1 MGFTYGKTGV
11 KLIGDS
17 GDAIGLPTTTF
28 GSLRVESL
36 VPTAQGD
43 FIYGIN
49 NLVFD
54 EIKYAGGGCTVQDGV
69 LIVSS
74 STSTSGSAAVQL
86 RRTLRYRP
94 GQGSLFRGT
103 CLFNTGVAGN
113 IQLIGVG
120 NGEAGYYFGYL
131 QSAFGILHQ
140 PTSRREIRKLDVT
153 TGAGTGNVT
162 VTLDGDSQVVAVVG
176 GSDETQ
182 TAYQLAQAD
191 YTQLGNGWIT
201 DVVSSS
207 VYFLSARA
215 EPLGGSY
222 SVAGSSIAGTFS
234 QVQEGVAPAST
245 FIPQSSWNVD
255 PLDGTGPSGMILD
268 PQKGNVYQIGFQYLG
283 FGNAFFGIE
292 NEDTGRIETVHNIKH
307 ANNRTTP
314 VLSNPNVHGLVTS
327 TNFFIGSDTGIDV
340 PTKAASL
347 ATFNEGQV
355 TRLDPKFS
363 FSETVTIPDTGGSWA
378 PLIAF
383 KANSVFRNRAS
394 FGEIE
399 LLRISA
405 TNDAPSSTPK
415 NFRIAFF
422 VDSTITGDVD
432 FQYVDEERSVVS
444 YALLDASA
452 QTITPETGAIFSMG
466 VGSGGTTTQD
476 LIPLNFVF
484 EPGSVI
490 VIACNRDGV
499 GDTGAI
505 TLNWYEKQ

>member
-1 MGFTYGKTGV
+1 MY
-11 KLIGDS
+11 
-17 GDAIGLPTTTF
+17 
-28 GSLRVESL
+28 
-36 VPTAQGD
+36 Q
-43 FIYGIN
+43 
-49 NLVFD
+49 
-54 EIKYAGGGCTVQDGV
+54 Q
-69 LIVSS
+69 
-74 STSTSGSAAVQL
+74 
-86 RRTLRYRP
+86 RP
-94 GQGSLFRGT
+94 
-103 CLFNTGVAGN
+103 
-113 IQLIGVG
+113 
-120 NGEAGYYFGYL
+120 
-131 QSAFGILHQ
+131 
-140 PTSRREIRKLDVT
+140 P
-153 TGAGTGNVT
+153 
-162 VTLDGDSQVVAVVG
+162 
-176 GSDETQ
+176 
-182 TAYQLAQAD
+182 
-191 YTQLGNGWIT
+191 
-201 DVVSSS
+201 
-207 VYFLSARA
+207 
-215 EPLGGSY
+215 
-222 SVAGSSIAGTFS
+222 
-234 QVQEGVAPAST
+234 
-245 FIPQSSWNVD
+245 
-255 PLDGTGPSGMILD
+255 
-268 PQKGNVYQIGFQYLG
+268 
-283 FGNAFFGIE
+283 
-292 NEDTGRIETVHNIKH
+292 
-307 ANNRTTP
+307 
-314 VLSNPNVHGLVTS
+314 
-327 TNFFIGSDTGIDV
+327 
-340 PTKAASL
+340 L

-444 YALLDASA
+444 YALLDASS